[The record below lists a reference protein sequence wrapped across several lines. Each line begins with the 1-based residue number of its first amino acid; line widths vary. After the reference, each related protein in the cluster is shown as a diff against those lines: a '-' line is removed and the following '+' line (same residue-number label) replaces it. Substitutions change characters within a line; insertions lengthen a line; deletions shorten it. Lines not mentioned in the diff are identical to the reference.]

1 MRTLAPRSGVKST
14 GKASRYSVVKII
26 GRGSFGTAYLVRR
39 KADSFLYVMKKL
51 VLEQLGQRERAEAM
65 NECAVLTKL
74 RNHPNIVR
82 VIEHFIDDGRLCIVM
97 EYADGGDLAKRI
109 EAQVASKSNFLEEL
123 VINWFVQICLALKH
137 AHDRKILHR
146 DLKPQNIFLTAK
158 NSVRL
163 GDFGISKVLSNT
175 LSVASTC
182 VGTPLYLAP
191 ELCEGKEY
199 DSKSD
204 VWSLGAILYELCALQ
219 PPFTANTMPALVM
232 RICGNDPPPLASEIS
247 EPTRTLADRLL
258 DKDPR
263 QRPRVHDILKEPHIH
278 ARIEAF
284 LNPEDLLEEFSHTI
298 IHADPFM
305 ANGDGAARRERDPT
319 SSRSLDAKVPAA
331 TVFGRGRGGTK
342 PPGGIGI
349 GGGPSAAVS
358 RRSPGGSGA
367 TIGVRKAGAQRGMRP
382 SSPAGEREDVSRAED
397 PTQRALRLREAG
409 EKREALRE
417 QIRRDRQLK
426 QSARRQESGEHTV
439 FQLILGGMAK
449 DAAAGATPAPAV
461 PAAEQPRRGATG
473 SDADIVEV
481 AVGGGDAHVRLAL
494 QSAHPGTRL
503 LTDAQRQVAQ
513 DSLARRQQEVV
524 AQIQSSQ
531 VKGEAGRAMLNE
543 AHRELLE
550 IARLRSATNMPY
562 VLVRTDPKAATNGDV
577 IAGGGGGCV
586 VSSVPS
592 EQIAVIDELPDDEE
606 ADLEEEI
613 DDDDL
618 ALERGGAGGGQCAP
632 AEHLQF
638 ARTLRVDGT
647 IRMEHATM
655 RQGIGSRS
663 KASAQPPS
671 FVPEAVAWEVAGDAH
686 APLPPAAACGG
697 TGGIAFHVMLNAPP
711 SGKTQQAHL
720 HGEEAPPPLLN
731 ASSDSH
737 PLPSTL
743 TMPAQLFG
751 AGTPLSKK
759 VQKLRSHLVEQLGG
773 QATFDR
779 IYGYVLR
786 EESGEHLSGERD
798 QILSVMAEQGQREL
812 LPFVHTL
819 LYLEEALGAQ

>member
-1 MRTLAPRSGVKST
+1 MVFASRRHFATTPVQKRNPALRRDPHKHRFLKHTSLCDPHRPAYAHPRSAPRREIDGQGVSLL
-14 GKASRYSVVKII
+14 SREDHWAWQLWHGIPS
-26 GRGSFGTAYLVRR
+26 RR

-550 IARLRSATNMPY
+550 IARLRSATNRPY

-577 IAGGGGGCV
+577 IAGGGGCV

-613 DDDDL
+613 DDDVDGE
-618 ALERGGAGGGQCAP
+618 ALEREGRAEVNALLPNTFSSPGRSVSTVRFAWSTPLCVRALAP
-632 AEHLQF
+632 AAKRRRNRLHLF
-638 ARTLRVDGT
+638 R
-647 IRMEHATM
+647 
-655 RQGIGSRS
+655 
-663 KASAQPPS
+663 KPS
-671 FVPEAVAWEVAGDAH
+671 H
-686 APLPPAAACGG
+686 
-697 TGGIAFHVMLNAPP
+697 
-711 SGKTQQAHL
+711 GKWREMHTRRY
-720 HGEEAPPPLLN
+720 
-731 ASSDSH
+731 H
-737 PLPSTL
+737 PLPRAAE
-743 TMPAQLFG
+743 PAV
-751 AGTPLSKK
+751 S
-759 VQKLRSHLVEQLGG
+759 
-773 QATFDR
+773 
-779 IYGYVLR
+779 
-786 EESGEHLSGERD
+786 
-798 QILSVMAEQGQREL
+798 
-812 LPFVHTL
+812 PFM
-819 LYLEEALGAQ
+819 